1 MNSYQVK
8 TNREKK
14 KLIKDRGIP
23 LAFLSKDAGSRYDC
37 LRSEIERLQS
47 LVFEIKME
55 FFPWFFVCA
64 EFTSLESVEEYLKN
78 MK

>member
-1 MNSYQVK
+1 
-8 TNREKK
+8 
-14 KLIKDRGIP
+14 
-23 LAFLSKDAGSRYDC
+23 
-37 LRSEIERLQS
+37 
-47 LVFEIKME
+47 ME